1 MSVEQKDRTP
11 DGPSR
16 TRGAQLGTPE
26 GTDVAY
32 TSTPGASGLAAG
44 DPAGEPGTVVEG
56 QQDRQP
62 STTGR
67 SGEPLLAP
75 DDLNATPPHGDVT
88 PPHGDSTPK
97 NG

>member
-16 TRGAQLGTPE
+16 TRGAQLGTPD

-44 DPAGEPGTVVEG
+44 DPAGK
-56 QQDRQP
+56 P
-62 STTGR
+62 STAVEREQDVNRRMPGARGR
-67 SGEPLLAP
+67 RCSRQ
-75 DDLNATPPHGDVT
+75 TT
-88 PPHGDSTPK
+88 
-97 NG
+97 